1 MALHRLT
8 RITIGVPN
16 VEETAAYYGEFGLT
30 EGGTEFP
37 AADAGGSGAAAGE
50 RNFSTG
56 DGGEQLRLVAT
67 PRRRLVKLRVGTHDP
82 DDIERV
88 ADSLA
93 RLGVTA
99 ERTGNGVRTYDPG
112 TEVTVV
118 VEIADRIKQEDTP
131 SPPYNTP
138 GHIARPDTRAP
149 GVLRENRVQ
158 PRKLG
163 HVVLGSTDQ
172 ESSQKLFTEG
182 LGFKISDTVPGLAAF
197 MRCSTDHHNVLVQQ
211 APLAFL
217 HHTSWQVNDI
227 DEVGRGATMM
237 LEKDP
242 ARHVWGLD
250 RPPRRVQLFWHLRDP
265 AGNCPST
272 TRPGSTSM
280 MRCCKLRT
288 WEKACAACTTGA
300 RRRRRRSSPPSS
312 QPIVIGHSF
321 GGLIAQKLLAG
332 GQEAAAIAIDPGQ
345 IKGVKPLPLAQ
356 FALGSRRCLDRA
368 TRSGP

>member
-1 MALHRLT
+1 M
-8 RITIGVPN
+8 
-16 VEETAAYYGEFGLT
+16 
-30 EGGTEFP
+30 
-37 AADAGGSGAAAGE
+37 
-50 RNFSTG
+50 
-56 DGGEQLRLVAT
+56 
-67 PRRRLVKLRVGTHDP
+67 
-82 DDIERV
+82 
-88 ADSLA
+88 
-93 RLGVTA
+93 
-99 ERTGNGVRTYDPG
+99 
-112 TEVTVV
+112 

-237 LEKDP
+237 LGKDP
-242 ARHVWGLD
+242 ARHVVGAEP
-250 RPPRRVQLFWHLRDP
+250 PPRSGPTSSGTCGIPPGTSPSITPTWT
-265 AGNCPST
+265 ASST
-272 TRPGSTSM
+272 TRCGRRGPG
-280 MRCCKLRT
+280 
-288 WEKACAACTTGA
+288 KACAACTTGA
-300 RRRRRRSSPPSS
+300 RRRRRRSSPPRTW
-312 QPIVIGHSF
+312 P
-321 GGLIAQKLLAG
+321 A
-332 GQEAAAIAIDPGQ
+332 
-345 IKGVKPLPLAQ
+345 
-356 FALGSRRCLDRA
+356 
-368 TRSGP
+368 